1 MAMDEWPRPC
11 DAPEGQCPHGVGPD
25 GLETIASLDCLSITP
40 SLSSAQHPTYSL
52 VAVVTELVVASKSQE
67 NPKARAEREEDLSSS
82 IHPHLKHS
90 R

>member
-1 MAMDEWPRPC
+1 MPLRGNALTVWVQMGLRPL
-11 DAPEGQCPHGVGPD
+11 P
-25 GLETIASLDCLSITP
+25 SLDCLSVTP

-67 NPKARAEREEDLSSS
+67 NPEARAEREEDLSSS

-90 R
+90 K